1 MDPKE
6 FNEEEKERLY
16 RKYKGEDDSNEVIDN
31 FKDLINQKK
40 KYETLL
46 TTLKNEE
53 KNYAQKLQTLN
64 QKLKLTSLK

>member
-16 RKYKGEDDSNEVIDN
+16 RKYKAEDDNTEVIDN

-46 TTLKNEE
+46 ATLKNEE
-53 KNYAQKLQTLN
+53 KNYAHKLQTLN
-64 QKLKLTSLK
+64 

>member
-64 QKLKLTSLK
+64 

>member
-1 MDPKE
+1 
-6 FNEEEKERLY
+6 LY

-64 QKLKLTSLK
+64 